1 MTKTTG
7 RGLAVKLNGVKT
19 RWWWVRHAPVP
30 VAGKIVYGRH
40 DVACDCSDETVFAAQ
55 ASRLPEGAV
64 VLTSGLSRARLTL
77 AALAAQGFAF
87 DPGAVLTEPAFEER
101 YFGNWEGLTW
111 DEIEAAEPGAPQA
124 FWNDPYAYRP
134 TGGGEN
140 TFDHAARV
148 GAAVARI
155 SARFPGRDV
164 VAVAHAGS
172 IRAQLANVL
181 NLPHA
186 DAQRLDIDFVSITRI
201 DHYLDDL
208 EGIARVGAVNVL
220 HV

>member
-1 MTKTTG
+1 MNMG

-40 DVACDCSDETVFAAQ
+40 DVACDCSDAEVFAAQ
-55 ASRLPEGAV
+55 ARHLPEGAV

-77 AALAAQGFAF
+77 AALAEQGFAF
-87 DPGAVLTEPAFEER
+87 DTAAVLTEPAFEER
-101 YFGNWEGLTW
+101 YFGDWEGLTW

-124 FWNDPYAYRP
+124 FFDDPYAYRP
-134 TGGGEN
+134 AGGGEN

-155 SARFPGRDV
+155 SRAFPGRDI

-172 IRAQLANVL
+172 IRAQIANVL
-181 NLPHA
+181 QLPHA
-186 DAQRLDIDFVSITRI
+186 AAQRLDIDFVSITRI